1 MLISKIFF
9 FSSLCMILYV
19 YIGYPLLV
27 FLIASVRRRPI
38 QKGNDEPTV
47 TILIAAHNEEQSIA
61 KTLKNKIH
69 QDYPADKLQIIVV
82 SDNSSDRTDE
92 IVRTFDPR
100 CVRLIRQE
108 PRAGKT
114 AALNLAFPSA
124 KGDIIIFSDA
134 NSMYRPDTIRCL
146 VRNFQDPQI
155 GYVTGR
161 MIYQN
166 PTASTT
172 GESCSTYMKYENFL
186 RRFESE
192 IGSVVGVDGGVDAV
206 RRSLY
211 RPMRPDQLPD
221 FVLPLK
227 VVQQGFRVVYE
238 PGAVLMEDALPSS
251 ADEYAMRVRVALRTY
266 WALKDMKSLLSPA
279 CNLLFAW
286 QLWSHK
292 VLRYLCFL
300 FLIVA
305 YLANL
310 SLWFQGPIY
319 KVLFLSQNLLYVG
332 AFLSPVFSKRGFR
345 PRLLYL
351 SNYFVLLNVS
361 SAHAFLKFLSGK
373 KQTFWAPR
381 KGL

>member
-1 MLISKIFF
+1 
-9 FSSLCMILYV
+9 MILYV

-69 QDYPADKLQIIVV
+69 QDYPANKLEIIVV

-186 RRFESE
+186 RKFESE

-266 WALKDMKSLLSPA
+266 WALKDMKSLLNPA
-279 CNLLFAW
+279 RNPLFAW

-300 FLIVA
+300 FLVVA
-305 YLANL
+305 YLTNL

-319 KVLFLSQNLLYVG
+319 KMLFLSQNLLYVG
-332 AFLSPVFSKRGFR
+332 AVLSPIFSKRGFR